1 MPHFAR
7 QREIVEVLTR
17 NGLDLLVA
25 ASGLAAKHPRSTL
38 LKALAQRQV
47 HDEGITQ
54 PAIVRRTLEELGP
67 TFVKMGQVL
76 GTRRDLV
83 TPEFADELAKL
94 QDRMIPVPVEKIRA
108 VVEAELGAPVE
119 EVFASFSA
127 QALGS
132 ASLGQVHAATLR
144 DGRPV
149 VVKVLRPGIETVVE
163 SDLAILGDVAARLS
177 RVWDSARDLNLTG
190 FVEEFGRQL
199 HGEMDYRSEG
209 RNAEQ
214 IAENFAR
221 RRGLHVPTIH
231 WEYTTQR
238 VLTMEHIT
246 GLKVSD
252 IAGLDAARIDR
263 RALGR
268 RASRIILD
276 MVLVDGFFHADP
288 HPGNMFIEPDGTIG
302 LIDFGMVGT
311 LNAQVQA
318 QLLAMVVSFA
328 SRDSTRLSDA
338 LLAFAPPRGNVDRIR
353 LNREID
359 RLVRAYVDKPLAEV
373 DMVEIVDGLL
383 DITRTH
389 HLRPPTEITLIGRM
403 LALLDAIGRTLDP
416 KYSMVEVLKPYID
429 TLMRRRL
436 RPDQLLEQ
444 WAALLTETAELGAH
458 APRRLL
464 RILARYDQEGVKV
477 AVDAETLE
485 PYMRRFEQLGDR
497 LVVGFVLGSAISAV
511 GNLGATDDK
520 LLVRVRAPLL
530 LAGSGV
536 VAMLTRYLMRTGR
549 RR

>member
-119 EVFASFSA
+119 EVFASFSS

>member
-119 EVFASFSA
+119 EVFASFSS

-149 VVKVLRPGIETVVE
+149 VVKVLRPGIEAVVE

>member
-94 QDRMIPVPVEKIRA
+94 QDRMIPVPVENIRA

-119 EVFASFSA
+119 EVFASFSS

-149 VVKVLRPGIETVVE
+149 VVKVLRPGIEAVVE

-288 HPGNMFIEPDGTIG
+288 HPGNMFIEPDGTLG

-536 VAMLTRYLMRTGR
+536 VALLTRYLMRTGR